1 MAWQQLRASAALLVE
16 WLRVFQ
22 RAGWGGKPAVVGPAR
37 ETGGG
42 GMVARLLQIR
52 LDRRA
57 AARAPT
63 GADPPVVLVPPTA

>member
-1 MAWQQLRASAALLVE
+1 MSWQQLRASAAILIE

-42 GMVARLLQIR
+42 KMVERLLR
-52 LDRRA
+52 GRADRRA

-63 GADPPVVLVPPTA
+63 GSDSAAILVPPAA